1 MHKKLNCILLIDDD
15 EVNNF
20 INENILRKLNVAEEI
35 KVVKNGLEALQFITT
50 YNDVGVSPELILL
63 DLHMPVMDGFEFMS
77 SFNQLDLINK
87 HKIEIA
93 VLTSSENPND
103 LRLAKSLGIKHYLM
117 KPFKADT
124 VEMFFNMNFSITYNF
139 SDN

>member
-20 INENILRKLNVAEEI
+20 INENILRKLNVAADI

-50 YNDVGVSPELILL
+50 YNDEGISPELILL

-77 SFNQLDLINK
+77 SFKKLDLKNK
-87 HKIEIA
+87 DKIEIA
-93 VLTSSENPND
+93 VLTSSDNPND
-103 LRLAKSLGIKHYLM
+103 LKLAKNLGIKHYLI
-117 KPFKADT
+117 KPFKPDT
-124 VEMFFNMNFSITYNF
+124 VELFFNMNFSITYNF